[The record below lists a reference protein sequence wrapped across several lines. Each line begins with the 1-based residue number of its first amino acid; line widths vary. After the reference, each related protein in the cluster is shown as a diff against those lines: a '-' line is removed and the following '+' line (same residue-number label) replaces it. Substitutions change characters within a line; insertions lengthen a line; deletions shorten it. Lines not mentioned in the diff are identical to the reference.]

1 MAICPKCNK
10 EAGCTCSWLTGSDG
24 VKCCQSC
31 FAANQTHYNSQE
43 QQVVMQPNNV
53 EIQIQSITY
62 QHNYTG

>member
-1 MAICPKCNK
+1 MAICPKCSK

-31 FAANQTHYNSQE
+31 FAANQIQHNSQ
-43 QQVVMQPNNV
+43 QQVMQNDV
-53 EIQIQSITY
+53 GIQIQSITY